1 MEIPTEWPNKIKKLY
16 EPIRIL
22 GKGGFA
28 SVVLARNKNKNNK
41 QQPQQQTKVAIKVVG
56 CAANDNDDDNN
67 NNASIQA
74 IAAASLYAQR
84 EIEILKQ
91 IDHPNIVKLFNHWIA
106 GVDDDDDDDNNGDNT
121 SSLITKTT
129 AAVLVLEY
137 VKGPTVESLLRYGG
151 ALSTIFGRII
161 IAQLMDAVS
170 YLHYHAVLHRDI
182 KPDNIL
188 VSGAISNDDTI
199 WDNPN
204 NNAYSNISNNDD
216 NNNDNDELDE
226 QCHHHSSYLSS
237 GGTTTTTTTKY
248 RELLLKWK
256 VTIIDFGFARALTP
270 NDIEKPSQENR
281 LKHSKNASYHDI
293 YNINSSNNN
302 NNNNNNK
309 SKNYNDDELS
319 SSSSKRLRQRISR
332 GILNVLDVSF
342 HRDSNDLS
350 SSQRSATHKIKRTMS
365 TLGNR

>member
-1 MEIPTEWPNKIKKLY
+1 MEIPNEWPNKIKKLY

-28 SVVLARNKNKNNK
+28 SVVLARNKKNNK
-41 QQPQQQTKVAIKVVG
+41 QQQQQQQQTKVAIKVVG

-67 NNASIQA
+67 SNAIQA

-106 GVDDDDDDDNNGDNT
+106 GVDEDDDNNGDNT
-121 SSLITKTT
+121 SSLITKTA

-204 NNAYSNISNNDD
+204 NNANNSNNNNNNNDD

-226 QCHHHSSYLSS
+226 QCHHHSSYSSS
-237 GGTTTTTTTKY
+237 GGTTTTTTKY

-270 NDIEKPSQENR
+270 NDVEKPSQENR

-293 YNINSSNNN
+293 YNINSSNSS
-302 NNNNNNK
+302 NNNNNK

>member
-1 MEIPTEWPNKIKKLY
+1 MEIPTEWPNKIKELY

-28 SVVLARNKNKNNK
+28 SVVLARNKKNNK
-41 QQPQQQTKVAIKVVG
+41 QQQQQQQQQQTKVAIKVVG

-67 NNASIQA
+67 SNAIQA
-74 IAAASLYAQR
+74 VAAASLYAQR

-106 GVDDDDDDDNNGDNT
+106 GVDDDDDDNNGDNT
-121 SSLITKTT
+121 SSLITKTA

-161 IAQLMDAVS
+161 IAQMMDAVS

-199 WDNPN
+199 WDNNPN
-204 NNAYSNISNNDD
+204 NIANNSNNNNNNDD

-226 QCHHHSSYLSS
+226 KCHHHHSSYSSS
-237 GGTTTTTTTKY
+237 GGTTTSTAKY

-270 NDIEKPSQENR
+270 NDVEKPSQENR

-293 YNINSSNNN
+293 YNINSSS
-302 NNNNNNK
+302 NNNNNK
-309 SKNYNDDELS
+309 SNNYTDELS
-319 SSSSKRLRQRISR
+319 SSSSRRLRQRISR

-342 HRDSNDLS
+342 HRDINDLS